1 MRHIRTASS
10 RIGRRAWLLLA
21 TLATLG
27 VAAGGLSFALAA
39 DPSASPSV
47 GTVALKV
54 GITAEP
60 DNLNPFI
67 GFANVSFEIW
77 ALNYQSLFGQDISN
91 KPRLDLA
98 AEFPT
103 RENGGI
109 SADGKTWTIHIKP
122 GVKWSDGQ
130 PLTAADVAFS
140 YNYIIR
146 NNLTNMSI
154 LTTSIK
160 RVDVVDPTTVRI
172 VCTEPKANVELAIVY
187 ILPEHIWQNV
197 SPSAAQAS
205 FQNKAPIVG
214 SGPYEMVE
222 WKKGAY
228 IHMVRN
234 RYYTGTRPAVDEI
247 YFEYY
252 TNPDTMA
259 QELKAGSL
267 DCAWGL
273 PPSAYRS
280 LQNTSGLTAI
290 AYNDLNWDNLTFN
303 CYTGQS
309 KGNPVLRDW
318 RFRHALACA
327 VDQQKLCDLA
337 YMGYAKP
344 GTTMI
349 NPDTWSN
356 PDYHWEPPA
365 AERYTFDLQK
375 AGQLLDAAGY
385 AKNAAGVRLYKGKPI
400 TLRLWVRNDAPS
412 EQTEGK
418 LIAGW
423 WDALGLKI
431 QLTVMDLGAM
441 QDHIWYWDG
450 QTYYPD
456 FDMFI
461 GDWVGWTDP
470 GLTLSCFTTDAIGSI
485 NETAWSNGQYDK
497 LIAQQS
503 TTLDPTQR
511 QQIIWRAQQIM
522 YEQAPWLVLTYPDNF
537 EAYNTAKWT
546 GWTRILGGNGPAF
559 LTMGTPDVYLNLEPS
574 NGMTK
579 EGSSPI
585 GLVVAVVAGAA
596 VAVAVVVWLLR
607 RGRGAAEEESPS

>member
-1 MRHIRTASS
+1 MTHMRAALGRS
-10 RIGRRAWLLLA
+10 GRRACWLAPVLA
-21 TLATLG
+21 LLG
-27 VAAGGLSFALAA
+27 VAWGLSSASAA
-39 DPSASPSV
+39 DPTTSASAS
-47 GTVALKV
+47 TVVLKA

-77 ALNYQSLFGQDISN
+77 ALNYQCLFGQDIDN
-91 KPRLDLA
+91 QPRLDLA
-98 AEFPT
+98 AQFPT

-122 GVKWSDGQ
+122 DVKWSDGE
-130 PLTAADVAFS
+130 PLTADDVAFS

-146 NNLTNMSI
+146 NDLTNMSI

-172 VCTEPKANVELAIVY
+172 VCSQPKANIELALVY
-187 ILPEHIWQNV
+187 ILPKHVWQNV
-197 SPSAAQAS
+197 SPNAVQSS
-205 FQNKAPIVG
+205 FQNKPPIVG
-214 SGPYEMVE
+214 SGPYETVE

-234 RYYTGTRPAVDEI
+234 SYYPGTRPAVDEI

-280 LQNTSGLTAI
+280 LQKTPGLTTI

-318 RFRHALACA
+318 RFRQALAYA
-327 VDQQKLCDLA
+327 IDQQKLCDLA

-344 GTTMI
+344 GTTMV
-349 NPDTWSN
+349 NPGTWSN
-356 PDYHWEPPA
+356 PDYHWEPSA
-365 AERYTFDLQK
+365 AERYTFDLTR
-375 AGQLLDAAGY
+375 AGQLLDQAGY
-385 AKNAAGVRLYKGKPI
+385 TKNANGVRLYKGRPI
-400 TLRLWVRNDAPS
+400 TLRLWARNDAPS

-423 WDALGLKI
+423 WDQLGLKI

-450 QTYYPD
+450 NTYYPD
-456 FDMFI
+456 FDMFL

-470 GLTLSCFTTDAIGSI
+470 GLTLSCFTTDQIGSI
-485 NETAWSNGQYDK
+485 NETAWSNARYDR
-497 LIAQQS
+497 LIAQQA
-503 TTLDPTQR
+503 TTLDRTQR
-511 QQIIWRAQQIM
+511 QQIIWRAQQVM
-522 YEQAPWLVLTYPDNF
+522 YAQAPWLVLTYPDNF

-559 LTMGTPDVYLNLEPS
+559 LTMGTPDVYLGLKPAT
-574 NGMTK
+574 GTTK
-579 EGSSPI
+579 GGSSSA
-585 GLVVAVVAGAA
+585 GLIVAVVAG
-596 VAVAVVVWLLR
+596 VAVAIIIVMWLLR
-607 RGRGAAEEESPS
+607 RGRGAAEEEPSS